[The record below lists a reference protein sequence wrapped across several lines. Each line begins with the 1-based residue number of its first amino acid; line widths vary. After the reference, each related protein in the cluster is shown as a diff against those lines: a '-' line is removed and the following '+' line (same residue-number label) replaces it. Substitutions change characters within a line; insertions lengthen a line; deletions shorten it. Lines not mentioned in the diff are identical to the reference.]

1 MRCLPDAR
9 ADVGNPRLSQL
20 AQRFPGDITH
30 YPRSATAH
38 TLDSK
43 IAAPAA
49 RAVAPNMVVEESADA
64 VVAAASTVGMMVA
77 ASASDF
83 GGYTIPIIGL
93 GLIGATIALLAG
105 PVED

>member
-1 MRCLPDAR
+1 MMQRVLFLFAAMLCVANAL
-9 ADVGNPRLSQL
+9 VQSGL
-20 AQRFPGDITH
+20 AMKN
-30 YPRSATAH
+30 
-38 TLDSK
+38 SK